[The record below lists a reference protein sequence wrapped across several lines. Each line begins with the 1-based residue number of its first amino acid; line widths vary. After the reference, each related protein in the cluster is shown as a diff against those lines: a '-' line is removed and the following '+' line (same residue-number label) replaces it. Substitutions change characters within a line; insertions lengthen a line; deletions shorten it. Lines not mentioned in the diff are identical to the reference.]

1 VSAAVLR
8 RLLVVSTFALVGAL
22 AAGGCA
28 SSVSPAVTVDG
39 VKVSDHDLLDE
50 VGEWAHNPQA
60 YPAERLETQNPG
72 TYPMELVTAI
82 LGQRIDLMLIHA
94 EFEHLKLRLDDDL
107 RTQAVS
113 ALFNGDLTSAQEA
126 LSHFGKSYRD
136 EYVDL
141 ISEQLAV
148 QDRLGADF
156 DTWRSSAYDKAKID
170 VSPKY
175 GTWDKTTGAVNPP
188 PGPKQPAS
196 ADSELLGG

>member
-8 RLLVVSTFALVGAL
+8 RLLVVPALALVAAL
-22 AAGGCA
+22 ASGGCA

-39 VKVSDHDLLDE
+39 VKVSDRDLMDE
-50 VGEWAHNPQA
+50 VSEWAHNPQA
-60 YPAERLETQNPG
+60 YPAAQLEQRNPG
-72 TYPMELVTAI
+72 TYDMQLVAAI

-113 ALFNGDLTSAQEA
+113 LLFDGDLASGQEA

-136 EYVDL
+136 EYVDR

-156 DTWRSSAYDKAKID
+156 DTWRSEAYDKADIS

-175 GTWDKTTGAVNPP
+175 GNWDKTTGQINPP
-188 PGPKQPAS
+188 PGPQQPA
-196 ADSELLGG
+196 ADDELVGG